1 MSWTNI
7 SPKYILHAFTVITE
21 IFHQENPFEL
31 VQGDSNDR
39 DTDDEE

>member
-21 IFHQENPFEL
+21 IFHQEKAIES
-31 VQGDSNDR
+31 VQDVSNDR
-39 DTDDEE
+39 DTDDEV